1 MKLCGAEYKAHK
13 QGFCDRR
20 LDPDVQEERRQF
32 CKTMNYLEK
41 RMSIWSSNDK
51 GGVII
56 VDRCGVENV
65 TTMVEKLYSI
75 VKTHRNMIDLEL
87 KVCRDE
93 VHDRIE

>member
-1 MKLCGAEYKAHK
+1 LSQKIPSPKAANEFLQAWKERKLAINAGVAGA
-13 QGFCDRR
+13 D
-20 LDPDVQEERRQF
+20 
-32 CKTMNYLEK
+32 
-41 RMSIWSSNDK
+41 
-51 GGVII
+51 II